1 MDDLALD
8 FHEIYAAFYPKITGY
23 LRRLVGDAE
32 AEDVAQDV
40 FVKVSRALPDFRG
53 ESRLST
59 WVYQIATNAARDRLR
74 SPSFRQ
80 TARECPADVSAEGGE
95 TELADRDALTGKP
108 ALSVEGQ
115 VVRQEMDA
123 CIQEFMMK
131 LPEDYRIV
139 LALSD
144 LEGLKDRQIADI
156 LGIKLG
162 AAKIRLHRARERLR
176 KELVEHC
183 DSYWVEG
190 NEFVPNLW
198 KASNRPR
205 QVP

>member
-8 FHEIYAAFYPKITGY
+8 FQEIYDAFHPKITGY

-32 AEDVAQDV
+32 AEDVAQEV
-40 FVKVSRALPDFRG
+40 FVKVSRALPEFRG

-59 WVYQIATNAARDRLR
+59 WIYQIATNAARDRLR
-74 SPSFRQ
+74 SASFRQ
-80 TARECPADVSAEGGE
+80 TARENPPDILAADGE
-95 TELADRDALTGKP
+95 AELADQDAWTGKP

-115 VVRQEMDA
+115 VVRQEMDD
-123 CIQEFMMK
+123 CIQEFMMR

-162 AAKIRLHRARERLR
+162 AAKIRLHRAREKLR
-176 KELVEHC
+176 KDLVENC

-198 KASNRPR
+198 KASNRP
-205 QVP
+205 PKTP